1 MCRVLRV
8 VIVAPAERQLELRR
22 ALSALDYEIV
32 AAVASADELELAA
45 DVAVVLEPDTAS
57 VDALRE
63 RGLKVATIGGAS
75 GDLVIDPLDVRA
87 FRSRVWELLRPS

>member
-1 MCRVLRV
+1 VCRVLRV

-63 RGLKVATIGGAS
+63 RGLKVATIGGAP